1 MGVSLLQRVAQ
12 GNQPHPPFFSLLCFF
27 YINGCGW
34 DYELMKHS
42 VANMGYYFDWIGIS
56 FSYYSFFFFLLQIYY
71 IVAGSSNLPGNWR
84 SWEESRMGTGGR
96 EGHEEQTGHEGSG
109 KAAAPT
115 ANEHGWPRARVTHG
129 NGRDS

>member
-1 MGVSLLQRVAQ
+1 
-12 GNQPHPPFFSLLCFF
+12 
-27 YINGCGW
+27 
-34 DYELMKHS
+34 MKHS

-56 FSYYSFFFFLLQIYY
+56 FSYYSFFNFIIF

-109 KAAAPT
+109 KATAPT